1 MRIGSGFDVHA
12 FTDGDQVVIG
22 GVRIAH
28 SRALLAHSDGDV
40 LIHALCDALLGAL
53 ALGDIGVHFPPSDA
67 RWKGADS
74 TELLA
79 QVMAMSRGRSHEL
92 GNADLTVICE
102 APNINQHS
110 PAMRARLAEL
120 AGDQAHVQQAPLVL
134 VWLADLARLEEIGRR
149 AGAPT
154 DALAFLETLFVGL
167 IDAALAAQNALVALE
182 SLGLGGVFIGALR
195 NRPEEAAQ
203 LLGLPPNVLAV
214 FGLCVGYPDPDR
226 PAQVKPRLS
235 QRLVVHRERYD
246 ASLPQDALD
255 AYETALKAFQED
267 QNMPVVGWAGTAL
280 NRVRGAQSL
289 SGRDRMRAALT
300 ALGFGLR

>member
-1 MRIGSGFDVHA
+1 MAPTQTQSRTT
-12 FTDGDQVVIG
+12 TDT
-22 GVRIAH
+22 A
-28 SRALLAHSDGDV
+28 RALL
-40 LIHALCDALLGAL
+40 
-53 ALGDIGVHFPPSDA
+53 DA
-67 RWKGADS
+67 RYGAD
-74 TELLA
+74 
-79 QVMAMSRGRSHEL
+79 
-92 GNADLTVICE
+92 E
-102 APNINQHS
+102 APAGVLLTETIAGLLNHRSVRAFSARPLPEGVIETLAAAAQSAPSSSNLQVFS
-110 PAMRARLAEL
+110 VVAVEKPETKARLAEI
-120 AGDQAHVQQAPLVL
+120 AGGQKHVAEAPLVL